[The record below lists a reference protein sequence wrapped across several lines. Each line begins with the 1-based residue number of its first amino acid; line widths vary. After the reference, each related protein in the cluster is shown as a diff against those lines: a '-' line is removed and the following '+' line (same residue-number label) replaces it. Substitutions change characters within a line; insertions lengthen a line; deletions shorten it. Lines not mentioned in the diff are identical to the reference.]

1 MGKDPG
7 TPNMG
12 AVVMGHPNVLIG
24 GFPMINIPN
33 PVNVLLGKLSR
44 LKGKPKEEEGGSSEG
59 VRGGWLL
66 TAMLFGWLATQS
78 TSLPAM

>member
-1 MGKDPG
+1 MAIAQLMGKDPG

-12 AVVMGHPNVLIG
+12 AVMMGHPNVLIG

-33 PVNVLLGKLSR
+33 PVDVLLGKLSR

-59 VRGGWLL
+59 VRGGC
-66 TAMLFGWLATQS
+66 S
-78 TSLPAM
+78 